1 MREVTSSNLTGPE
14 ETGLNVGH
22 LATTGN
28 AKAAGRKLSWF
39 DDTLLL
45 GIMAVLAGCGLI
57 YEYLLSHYAGR
68 ILGALEAAIYTMI
81 GLMIVSMGI
90 GAFAARKIRC
100 AFTGFAVLELSVAL
114 CGSLAILITAAV
126 IGFGQQLPLII
137 ASTLGLPPDLLPEG
151 GFIGL
156 FQHLSEYL
164 PYFWGVL
171 LGLMIGMEIPLIARV
186 RQALCDEHLMH
197 NAGTIYGADYIGAG
211 VGAAIWVSFMLALD
225 IQLAAA
231 ITASF
236 NLLAGFIFIW
246 RFWSKIR
253 HVVWLLVGHFIASGI
268 LLMLAW
274 HGPTWEQNFNNLLYK
289 DEVIYAKST
298 RFQQLTFT
306 ERLRGNGL
314 EPVYSLYINGRL
326 QFSSQDEH
334 IYHTFLVHPT
344 LEASARHNKVLIIGG
359 GDGLGLK
366 QVLKWQPEQVT
377 LMDLDRDLLEL
388 FTSHDANMPKRL
400 SQTLLRLN
408 GDALNDPR
416 VEVVVDDAF
425 NGVDKLLKRGDR
437 YDAIIVDL
445 PDPSHPDLNKLYSDL
460 FYKKLKELL
469 SADGALTVQSTSPYH
484 APKAFISV
492 GKTLAAAGFNVNQ
505 YHHNVPSFGEWGWSI
520 ATRSGKSAKQRLSEL
535 EQLTVEDEWLT
546 PGLIKGSFEFPGNF
560 YHDQALIKP
569 NIIGSMQLY
578 QYHQQAWSENQ
589 NISLF

>member
-1 MREVTSSNLTGPE
+1 MQEIQVTE
-14 ETGLNVGH
+14 KALNTH
-22 LATTGN
+22 STTQP
-28 AKAAGRKLSWF
+28 RRLSRF

-81 GLMIVSMGI
+81 GLMIVSMGV

-100 AFTGFAVLELSVAL
+100 AFTGFVVLELSVAL

-126 IGFGQQLPLII
+126 IGFGQQLPQII
-137 ASTLGLPPDLLPEG
+137 ASTLGLPPDQLPEG

-156 FQHLSEYL
+156 LQQLSEYL
-164 PYFWGVL
+164 PYFWGVV

-186 RQALCDEHLMH
+186 RQSLCDEHLMH

-211 VGAAIWVSFMLALD
+211 IGAAIWVTFMLAID

-231 ITASF
+231 FTASF

-246 RFWSKIR
+246 RFWDRIR
-253 HVVWLLVGHFIASGI
+253 WVKVLLVGHFFASGI
-268 LLMLAW
+268 LLLLAW
-274 HGPTWEQNFNNLLYK
+274 HGPGWEQNFNNLLYK
-289 DEVIYAKST
+289 DNVIYAKST

-306 ERLRGNGL
+306 ERLRGSGMD
-314 EPVYSLYINGRL
+314 PVYSLYINGRL

-334 IYHTFLVHPT
+334 IYHAFLVHPT
-344 LEASARHNKVLIIGG
+344 MEAAARHDKVLVIGG

-366 QVLKWQPEQVT
+366 QVLKWQPKHVT
-377 LMDLDRDLLEL
+377 LMDLDKDLLAL
-388 FTSHDANMPKRL
+388 FSSHDADMPLRL
-400 SQTLLRLN
+400 SQTLLKLN

-416 VEVVVDDAF
+416 VEVLVDDAF
-425 NGVDKLLKRGDR
+425 NGVDKLLRQGLK
-437 YDAIIVDL
+437 YDVIIVDL

-469 SADGALTVQSTSPYH
+469 NADGALTVQSTSPYH
-484 APKAFISV
+484 AKKAFISV
-492 GKTLAAAGFNVNQ
+492 GKTLAIAGFDVSQ

-520 ATRSGKSAKQRLSEL
+520 ATASGKNAKARLSDI
-535 EQLTVEDEWLT
+535 EQLSITDDWLT
-546 PGLIKGSFEFPGNF
+546 PGLIKGAFEFPRNF
-560 YHDQALIKP
+560 YRDIDQIQANK
-569 NIIGSMQLY
+569 IGSMQLY

-589 NISLF
+589 GVMTFLKNST